1 MGEIIKSIL
10 MAAAKKVTKSK
21 VTTEKPKKAVAK
33 KAPAKTIKKEVAK
46 PAAKSKAAPKATATK
61 AAAKTKAPAK
71 AKLTVVK
78 KASASSASEKL
89 MELVVF
95 GMQEVKGEDIV
106 VLDLREI
113 GNSSCDFFVICH
125 GNSSTH
131 CSAVAQ
137 GVEKEVKKA
146 TGEMPWRREGVSNGE
161 WVLLDYVSVVVHV
174 FQQYTRELYNIEDLW
189 ADAKTVKVK

>member
-10 MAAAKKVTKSK
+10 MAAEKKITKSK
-21 VTTEKPKKAVAK
+21 VNIEKPKKVVAK
-33 KAPAKTIKKEVAK
+33 KAPAATVKKAVVK
-46 PAAKSKAAPKATATK
+46 PAAKTKNAPKKTTTKAAPKAK
-61 AAAKTKAPAK
+61 ASPK

-78 KASASSASEKL
+78 KPSESSASEKL
-89 MELVVF
+89 MELVVH

-113 GNSSCDFFVICH
+113 GNSSCDFFIICH

-161 WVLLDYVSVVVHV
+161 WVLLDYVTVVVHV
-174 FQQYTRELYNIEDLW
+174 FQQFTRELYNIEDLW

>member
-1 MGEIIKSIL
+1 

-21 VTTEKPKKAVAK
+21 TTKEKPKKEVAKKAPVKAAVK
-33 KAPAKTIKKEVAK
+33 KAPAKTAAKTK
-46 PAAKSKAAPKATATK
+46 PAAK
-61 AAAKTKAPAK
+61 AKKVDT
-71 AKLTVVK
+71 
-78 KASASSASEKL
+78 SSASEKL
-89 MELVVF
+89 MQLVVH

>member
-1 MGEIIKSIL
+1 

-21 VTTEKPKKAVAK
+21 VISEKPKKEVAK
-33 KAPAKTIKKEVAK
+33 KAPAKTVKKAVAK
-46 PAAKSKAAPKATATK
+46 PAAKTKVVAKAKTVKAVAKTKAAPKA
-61 AAAKTKAPAK
+61 
-71 AKLTVVK
+71 KLSVVK
-78 KASASSASEKL
+78 KVSAGSPSEKL
-89 MELVVF
+89 KDLVVH

-106 VLDLREI
+106 ILDLREI
-113 GNSSCDFFVICH
+113 GNSSCDFFIICH

-161 WVLLDYVSVVVHV
+161 WVLLDYVTVVVHV

-189 ADAKTVKVK
+189 ADAKTTKVK

>member
-1 MGEIIKSIL
+1 
-10 MAAAKKVTKSK
+10 MAAAKKATKSK
-21 VTTEKPKKAVAK
+21 VTSAKPAKAATTKTVKPKATAKKESTKTVKKAVAK
-33 KAPAKTIKKEVAK
+33 P
-46 PAAKSKAAPKATATK
+46 ATK
-61 AAAKTKAPAK
+61 TKTVAK
-71 AKLTVVK
+71 AKPKAVK
-78 KASASSASEKL
+78 KAETSSASEKL
-89 MELVVF
+89 MQLIVH
-95 GMQEVKGEDIV
+95 GMQEVKAEDLV

-113 GNSSCDFFVICH
+113 ANSSCDFFVISH

-131 CSAVAQ
+131 CSAIAQ

-189 ADAKTVKVK
+189 ADAKTIKIK

>member
-1 MGEIIKSIL
+1 
-10 MAAAKKVTKSK
+10 MAAGKSTGKSK
-21 VTTEKPKKAVAK
+21 VKSAKPTKATAVKAAKPKATVK
-33 KAPAKTIKKEVAK
+33 KASTKTVKKEVVK
-46 PAAKSKAAPKATATK
+46 PVAKSKAAPKA
-61 AAAKTKAPAK
+61 KTKATPK

-89 MELVVF
+89 MELIVH
-95 GMQEVKGEDIV
+95 GMQEVKAEDIV

-113 GNSSCDFFVICH
+113 GNSSCDFFVISH
-125 GNSSTH
+125 GNSTTH
-131 CSAVAQ
+131 CSAIAQ

-161 WVLLDYVSVVVHV
+161 WVLLDYVTVVVHV
-174 FQQYTRELYNIEDLW
+174 FQQFTRELYNIEDLW

>member
-1 MGEIIKSIL
+1 

-21 VTTEKPKKAVAK
+21 VTSEKPKKVVAK
-33 KAPAKTIKKEVAK
+33 KAPAKTVKKDVAK
-46 PAAKSKAAPKATATK
+46 PAAKSKAVPKASVSKATA
-61 AAAKTKAPAK
+61 KTKGPAK
-71 AKLTVVK
+71 PKLTVVK
-78 KASASSASEKL
+78 KPSASSASEKL
-89 MELVVF
+89 MELVVH

>member
-1 MGEIIKSIL
+1 